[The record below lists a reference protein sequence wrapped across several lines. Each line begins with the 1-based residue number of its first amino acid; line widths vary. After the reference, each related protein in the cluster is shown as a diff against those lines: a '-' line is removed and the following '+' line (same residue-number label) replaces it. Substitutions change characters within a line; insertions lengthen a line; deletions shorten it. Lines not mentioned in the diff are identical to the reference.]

1 MRACWRKA
9 EACNNRANARHL
21 VAWGRKEAVRLLL
34 SACAA
39 IALIT
44 SCASPFSYMSH
55 HIDPGNGDEQTL
67 TGVHCLGLTVISCP
81 PAQPIVSCG
90 SQSRTWQCEDADT
103 TQHQWL
109 MKTAISSEPCNWTV
123 KGVFLSPPQVL
134 DETRLFSFHALL
146 VLPVPGGPLTSMTWH
161 AGHRLAHPGMSQAEP
176 LHYQ

>member
-1 MRACWRKA
+1 MSCKSRHLCFRNVVSRDLREAKGPKAFPHLLHDVALQQARQLHSLFIEQVLFKEVMRACWRKS
-9 EACNNRANARHL
+9 EACNNRANARHV

-90 SQSRTWQCEDADT
+90 SQSRTWQCEEARHNAT
-103 TQHQWL
+103 
-109 MKTAISSEPCNWTV
+109 SV
-123 KGVFLSPPQVL
+123 V
-134 DETRLFSFHALL
+134 DENRNKQRAF
-146 VLPVPGGPLTSMTWH
+146 
-161 AGHRLAHPGMSQAEP
+161 
-176 LHYQ
+176 